1 MFSFSNGVV
10 FACSFWGIYGIIKG
24 LKREEERM
32 YDFIADL
39 DGYFCETY
47 ANYDK
52 LCILPGYEMPVM
64 QRSEVREDGR
74 TYAYTLPANTMR
86 LATQAKKDE
95 LLAELKKRMT
105 DITFSFSFRPYGF
118 FTKVKNRF
126 SKLAFCKV
134 FKKML
139 DKYGIS
145 PKDALE
151 NLSISE
157 EIWTG
162 ILKGNFEP
170 TKNLIYSVALTS
182 QFSYDDTCALM
193 TICGYSVQFTDV
205 KDVVIS
211 YLLQQKVY
219 NRGMIDAALAEYKV
233 TNLFIK

>member
-1 MFSFSNGVV
+1 
-10 FACSFWGIYGIIKG
+10 
-24 LKREEERM
+24 M

-52 LCILPGYEMPVM
+52 LCVLPGYVMPVM

-86 LATQAKKDE
+86 LANQEKKAE
-95 LLAELKKRMT
+95 ILAELKKRMT
-105 DITFSFSFRPYGF
+105 DVTFSFSFRPYGP
-118 FTKVKNRF
+118 FTKIKNRL
-126 SKLAFCKV
+126 SKNAFCKIL
-134 FKKML
+134 KSML
-139 DKYGIS
+139 AKYGVS
-145 PKDALE
+145 AAEALD

-157 EIWTG
+157 EIWSG
-162 ILKGNFEP
+162 ILKGDFEP
-170 TKNLIYSVALTS
+170 TKNLIYSLALTS
-182 QFSYDDTCALM
+182 QFSYADTCALM
-193 TICGYSVQFTDV
+193 VLCGYNFNFTDV

-219 NRGMIDAALAEYKV
+219 NRGMIDVALAEYKV

>member
-1 MFSFSNGVV
+1 
-10 FACSFWGIYGIIKG
+10 
-24 LKREEERM
+24 M

-52 LCILPGYEMPVM
+52 LCILPGYVMPVM

-86 LATQAKKDE
+86 LATQEKKDE
-95 LLAELKKRMT
+95 ILAELKKRMT
-105 DITFSFSFRPYGF
+105 DVTFSFSFRPYGLF
-118 FTKVKNRF
+118 GKIKSRF
-126 SKLAFCKV
+126 SKLAFHKIL
-134 FKKML
+134 KEIL
-139 DKYGIS
+139 AKYGVS
-145 PKDALE
+145 EADAFAGLD
-151 NLSISE
+151 ISE
-157 EIWTG
+157 EVWLG

-170 TKNLIYSVALTS
+170 TKNLLYSLALTA

-193 TICGYSVQFTDV
+193 SLCGYEFNFINV

-219 NRGMIDAALAEYKV
+219 NRGMIDAALNEYKV
-233 TNLFIK
+233 ANLFIK

>member
-1 MFSFSNGVV
+1 
-10 FACSFWGIYGIIKG
+10 
-24 LKREEERM
+24 M

-39 DGYFCETY
+39 DEYFCETY

-52 LCILPGYEMPVM
+52 LCVLPGYVMPVM

-86 LATQAKKDE
+86 LANQGKKAE
-95 LLAELKKRMT
+95 ILAELKKRMT
-105 DITFSFSFRPYGF
+105 DVTFSFSFRPYGT
-118 FTKVKNRF
+118 FTKIKNRL
-126 SKLAFCKV
+126 SKNAFCKIL
-134 FKKML
+134 KSML
-139 DKYGIS
+139 AKYGVS
-145 PKDALE
+145 AAEALD

-157 EIWTG
+157 EIWSG

-170 TKNLIYSVALTS
+170 TKNLIYSLALTS
-182 QFSYDDTCALM
+182 QFSYADTCALM
-193 TICGYSVQFTDV
+193 VLCGYNFNFTDV

-219 NRGMIDAALAEYKV
+219 NRGMMDVALAEYKV

>member
-1 MFSFSNGVV
+1 
-10 FACSFWGIYGIIKG
+10 
-24 LKREEERM
+24 M

-52 LCILPGYEMPVM
+52 LCVLPGYVMPVM

-86 LATQAKKDE
+86 LANQEKKAE
-95 LLAELKKRMT
+95 ILAELKKRMT
-105 DITFSFSFRPYGF
+105 DVTFSFSFRPYGP
-118 FTKVKNRF
+118 FTKIKNRL
-126 SKLAFCKV
+126 SKNAFCKIL
-134 FKKML
+134 KSML
-139 DKYGIS
+139 AKYGVS
-145 PKDALE
+145 AAEALD

-157 EIWTG
+157 EIWSG
-162 ILKGNFEP
+162 ILKGDFEP
-170 TKNLIYSVALTS
+170 TKNLIYSLALTS
-182 QFSYDDTCALM
+182 QFSYADTCALM
-193 TICGYSVQFTDV
+193 VLCGYNFNFTDV

-219 NRGMIDAALAEYKV
+219 NRGMMDVALAEYKV